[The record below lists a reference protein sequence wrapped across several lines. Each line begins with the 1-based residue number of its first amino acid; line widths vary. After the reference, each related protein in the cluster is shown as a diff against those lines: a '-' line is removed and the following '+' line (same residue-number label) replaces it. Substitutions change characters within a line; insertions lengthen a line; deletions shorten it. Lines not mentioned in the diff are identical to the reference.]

1 VRIFSVLGVPVASNQ
16 SYNFYEFFM
25 SVPVSNSRLPEC
37 WLDSLV
43 CPRRYRAFLPSCVR
57 ANLFGSD

>member
-1 VRIFSVLGVPVASNQ
+1 VPVFSGYNEREVLCLMSFTLSNT
-16 SYNFYEFFM
+16 
-25 SVPVSNSRLPEC
+25 RLPEC
-37 WLDSLV
+37 WLRSLV